1 MPRPSLRELS
11 NVVTNEYLDMIML
24 SVKVVDS
31 GYDATIRDINLVN
44 WLRAKIQM
52 GDEQLRFLIKTGAR
66 PGIVVEEDP
75 DKDCA

>member
-1 MPRPSLRELS
+1 MSKPSLKELS
-11 NVVTNEYLDMIML
+11 GVVTNEYLDMIML
-24 SVKVVDS
+24 SVNVVDS
-31 GYDATIRDINLVN
+31 GYDATIRDINRVN

-52 GDEQLRFLIKTGAR
+52 GDEQLRFLIKSGR

>member
-11 NVVTNEYLDMIML
+11 GVVTNEYLDMIML
-24 SVKVVDS
+24 SVNVVDS
-31 GYDATIRDINLVN
+31 GYDATIRDINRVN

-52 GDEQLRFLIKTGAR
+52 GDEQLRYLIKNANI
-66 PGIVVEEDP
+66 PGFVVEEDP